1 MPRHENRMRQA
12 RVLLIDDEERI
23 LRSLTQSFQS
33 EYEVW
38 STANPDQ
45 ALGWVQQRVFH
56 VVLCDQRMPSLPGVE
71 LLRRIRQLSPH
82 TVRLL
87 LTGYADIPAII
98 ASINEGEIWRYV
110 AKPWEPAA
118 LALTV
123 AQAAEIGL
131 QSDRFEAGAVRA
143 RADFPQPVPVLV
155 FDDDP
160 AVAPRIADIGGPE
173 FQIIAATT
181 LETATAFIA
190 AQPAPIVV
198 TETTLGGVDTT
209 PLLHALKQACPDLNL
224 LVLATRQDA
233 GVLIQLVNQCQIFR
247 FLSKPAVPQ
256 RVQEALQAARA
267 HQRRLLAGRPTGRP
281 SFEAVGA
288 PATTG
293 LSGRVFALFR
303 RLREERQT
311 APRR

>member
-1 MPRHENRMRQA
+1 MRQA

-23 LRSLTQSFQS
+23 LRSLTQSFQPD
-33 EYEVW
+33 YEVW
-38 STANPDQ
+38 ATANPDQ
-45 ALGWVQQRVFH
+45 ALAWVQQRVFH

-87 LTGYADIPAII
+87 LTGYADLPAII

-131 QSDRFEAGAVRA
+131 QSDRLDAAPAQA
-143 RADFPQPVPVLV
+143 RVPSPQPVPVLV

-160 AVAPRIADIGGPE
+160 AIAPRIAGIVGPE
-173 FQIIAATT
+173 FQIIAAST
-181 LETATAFIA
+181 LETAAAFIA
-190 AQPAPIVV
+190 AQPAPIVL
-198 TETTLGGVDTT
+198 TETMLGGVDTT
-209 PLLHALKQACPDLNL
+209 PLLRALKQACPDLSL
-224 LVLATRQDA
+224 LVMSGRQDA

-247 FLSKPAVPQ
+247 FLSKPIVSQ

-281 SFEAVGA
+281 SFDLA
-288 PATTG
+288 ATSPPTG

-303 RLREERQT
+303 RLREERQA
-311 APRR
+311 APRGGLQAER